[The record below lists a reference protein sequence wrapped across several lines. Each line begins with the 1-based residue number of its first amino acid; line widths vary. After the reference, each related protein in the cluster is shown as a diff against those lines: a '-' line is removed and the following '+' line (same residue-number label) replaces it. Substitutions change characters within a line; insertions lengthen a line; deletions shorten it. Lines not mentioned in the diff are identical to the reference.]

1 MADSA
6 AAPPAKPRRL
16 IARSAAFLRSRTFWF
31 LLERVVSNGCG
42 FVLIAVLTRIA
53 SMTRLAEFISVYAF
67 ASLFLPLFTS
77 AVLGYVVR
85 LIGHAESAEEEGQIV
100 RSSFFVMQA
109 ASVVLVAALILLE
122 YATGDG
128 SLLSALI
135 LLSIL
140 FSPLTL
146 FAATLRARD
155 DYVYFIAV
163 TVAVQ
168 LVGTVIRVAVLVTTR
183 NLELVALLL
192 SLGPLIGG
200 PLYLLR
206 SGVRMRAWPWISPS
220 VCRLLLRETPTLMG
234 AMLLAMLFWRGP
246 ILIAQWRLTPTDV
259 VHIALCMQLVTGL
272 CIAPNALCESLFGP
286 LALARADRDDARFR
300 QVLRVGSGIAWICGI
315 GAVAGVAVLGEPVL
329 RLAFGA
335 KAEGAG
341 AYCLWLSLMCL
352 GSGLNR
358 MTNSVVVLQGRPA
371 ERVLGWLVSLT
382 GLALA
387 TAALFRWPDIW
398 IIVVAT
404 PVSMLLGSAVMPF
417 MLPDLRRYAGDL
429 VAGARL
435 LLVSPQLWRDS
446 ARLMLKS

>member
-1 MADSA
+1 M
-6 AAPPAKPRRL
+6 
-16 IARSAAFLRSRTFWF
+16 RSRTFWF
-31 LLERVVSNGCG
+31 LLERVVSNGSG
-42 FVLIAVLTRIA
+42 FLLIAVLTRIA
-53 SMTRLAEFISVYAF
+53 SMERLADFISVYAF

-85 LIGHAESAEEEGQIV
+85 LIGHAESPEEEGQIV
-100 RSSFFVMQA
+100 RSSFFVMQV
-109 ASVVLVAALILLE
+109 ASAVLVAVLVGLE
-122 YATGDG
+122 YASGQG
-128 SLLSALI
+128 SLLSALV
-135 LLSIL
+135 LVSIL
-140 FSPLTL
+140 FSPVTL

-155 DYVYFIAV
+155 DYVFFIAA

-168 LVGTVIRVAVLVTTR
+168 VIGTAIRIGVLLATH

-192 SLGPLIGG
+192 SLGPLMTG
-200 PLYLLR
+200 PLYLFR
-206 SGVRMRAWPWISPS
+206 SRIRVRAWPWISVS
-220 VCRLLLRETPTLMG
+220 VCRQLLRETPTLMG

-286 LALARADRDDARFR
+286 LALARSARDDARFR
-300 QVLRVGSGIAWICGI
+300 QVLRVGSAIAWICGI
-315 GAVAGVAVLGEPVL
+315 GAVLGVAVLGEPVL

-358 MTNSVVVLQGRPA
+358 MTNSVVVLQGRPI
-371 ERVLGWLVSLT
+371 ERVLGWLVSLA
-382 GLALA
+382 GLAAA

-404 PVSMLLGSAVMPF
+404 PASMLLGSALMPF
-417 MLPDLRRYAGDL
+417 ILRDLRGYAGDL

-435 LLVSPQLWRDS
+435 LLVSSALWRES
-446 ARLMLKS
+446 VRLMLKN